1 LWGRLAIIG
10 GVALGTNM
18 LTGKSPIEFI
28 DKAVNGGFK
37 FEDINFNFFK
47 ATEKAS
53 EDAKIAIVNPLTAT
67 FLVGNNKI
75 SDLTKNIDPKTFNFK
90 NYDTLLQT
98 AIETGNTDM
107 QILLQKV
114 AKDKSIMRTGLA
126 QMGIT
131 PENIGQLDQDM
142 LVDDYFVRYMEN
154 MQTSEKYRIKNK
166 LTIIKGKEN
175 DHQKLLTSGKEL
187 TEADLEKANHE

>member
-1 LWGRLAIIG
+1 
-10 GVALGTNM
+10 M

-37 FEDINFNFFK
+37 FDDIKRKFW
-47 ATEKAS
+47 EKSGEAS
-53 EDAKIAIVNPLTAT
+53 ENAKTVIVNPLTAT

-75 SDLTKNIDPKTFNFK
+75 SDLTNTIDPKTFDFK

-166 LTIIKGKEN
+166 LTIVKGKEN
-175 DHQKLLTSGKEL
+175 DHQKLITSGKEL

>member
-1 LWGRLAIIG
+1 
-10 GVALGTNM
+10 M

-28 DKAVNGGFK
+28 SKAVNGGFK
-37 FEDINFNFFK
+37 FEDLNFNFFK

-53 EDAKIAIVNPLTAT
+53 EDAKTTIVDPLTAT
-67 FLVGNNKI
+67 FLVGNQKI
-75 SDLTKNIDPKTFNFK
+75 SDLTNTIDPKTFNFR

-98 AIETGNTDM
+98 AIATGNTNM
-107 QILLQKV
+107 QELLQRV
-114 AKDKSIMRTGLA
+114 NKDKSIMRTGLA

-166 LTIIKGKEN
+166 LTIVKGKEN
-175 DHQKLLTSGKEL
+175 DHQKLITSGKEL
-187 TEADLEKANHE
+187 TEADLEKANSE